1 MSYLASKKERSFDPG
16 IIKSV
21 KRKTGGDKIA

>member
-1 MSYLASKKERSFDPG
+1 MSYLARKIRPFDPD

>member
-1 MSYLASKKERSFDPG
+1 MSYFASKIRPFDPG

>member
-1 MSYLASKKERSFDPG
+1 MSYLAGKIRAFDPG